1 MRVGPTVSPFPLR
14 QCPISTIRR
23 STAWR
28 RIHEST
34 MSGLPAHPSV
44 GRIAAVLAAAGAR
57 ARAEGRP
64 VLASVVERVTPSDP
78 LAALDAVARASIAD
92 RALARHLEAGRFYW
106 TRERDDVALA
116 GIGAVATFTPEG
128 ADRMASV
135 DRAWSALLEGALVDD
150 PTVDGLRGAT
160 GRGPLLMGGFSF
172 APEGPR
178 SETWRGF
185 PGSHLIV
192 PRFQLASARD
202 ECWLTVSA
210 MVASDGVPD
219 ASAEEIVGLCR
230 RILVSAASAPE
241 VAWSESA
248 DPRLTFS
255 SPMRAAEWRALVE
268 DATTAIRA
276 GRLLKVVLAREVHV
290 AAPHDLD
297 VIAVL
302 RHLRAA
308 QPDCFVFGYWRGGR
322 AFVGASPERLVR
334 LDGRAVQAS
343 SLAGSAAR
351 GASAHEDD
359 ALAAALLASEK
370 DRAEHAAV
378 REALR
383 AGLADLCDQVVA
395 SETPS
400 LLTLRHVH
408 HLHTPVSA
416 VLRRGHSLLD
426 VVARLHPTPA
436 VGGTPRA
443 AALEFIRGHERLDRG
458 WYAAPIGWVAR
469 DGGEFAVALRSAVIA
484 GPDATLFAGCGI
496 VAASDPD
503 REFAESLVKL
513 RPMQSALAAAVAPV
527 PLDAT
532 PVAAAAERE
541 P

>member
-1 MRVGPTVSPFPLR
+1 
-14 QCPISTIRR
+14 
-23 STAWR
+23 
-28 RIHEST
+28 

-44 GRIAAVLAAAGAR
+44 ARIATVLAAAGAR
-57 ARAEGRP
+57 ARADGRP
-64 VLASVVERVTPSDP
+64 VLASVVERIPALDP
-78 LAALDAVARASIAD
+78 LVALDAAARAAASD
-92 RALARHLEAGRFYW
+92 EALARHLASGRFYW

-116 GIGAVATFTPEG
+116 GIGAVATFAPEG

-135 DRAWSALLEGALVDD
+135 DGAWSALLEGALVDD
-150 PTVDGLRGAT
+150 PIHDGSRDTT

-172 APEGPR
+172 APEGPY

-192 PRFQLASARD
+192 PRFQLASVGG
-202 ECWLTVSA
+202 ECWLTISA
-210 MVASDGVPD
+210 IVASDGVSDTSPD
-219 ASAEEIVGLCR
+219 ELVRLCR
-230 RILVSAASAPE
+230 RILTSSTADSDTP
-241 VAWSESA
+241 WSESSQA
-248 DPRLTFS
+248 ELTFS
-255 SPMRAAEWRALVE
+255 SPVRAAEWRGLVE
-268 DATTAIRA
+268 AATATIRA
-276 GRLLKVVLAREVHV
+276 GRLHKVVLAREVHGK
-290 AAPHDLD
+290 APRDLD

-308 QPDCFVFGYWRGGR
+308 QPDCFVFGYWRGDR

-334 LDGRAVQAS
+334 LDGRMVQAS

-351 GASAHEDD
+351 GASVREDD
-359 ALAAALLASEK
+359 ALAAALLTSEK
-370 DRAEHAAV
+370 DRAEHGAV
-378 REALR
+378 RDALR
-383 AGLADLCDQVVA
+383 AGLADLCDDVVA

-436 VGGTPRA
+436 VGGTPRV
-443 AALEFIRGHERLDRG
+443 AALEFIRRHEQLDRG
-458 WYAAPIGWVAR
+458 WYAAPIGWVGR
-469 DGGEFAVALRSAVIA
+469 DSGEFAVALRSAVIA

-513 RPMQSALAAAVAPV
+513 RPMQAALAAAVAPT
-527 PLDAT
+527 PLDST
-532 PVAAAAERE
+532 PVAAAAERAR
-541 P
+541 